1 MGGRPL
7 PLYERVRCEQVRALA
22 ANLPL
27 AVGGNL
33 ANLAVALVLIHG
45 VLPPALAAGWA
56 AALLLTLLARL
67 SLYRRPCEP
76 AHDPERRLRLHILG
90 ALATGTVWGGLF
102 FLLPPLSALPRGDW
116 LAFQVAGLSAGA
128 ALLDAPDRRVAAG
141 FALPLLAGFALHL
154 ALIDGSFGARL
165 LSGLVA
171 LYAGLLL
178 ASGRI
183 YERRFVR
190 LARLSAERRRLL
202 EERLEERRRMQ
213 AERAGLEAEC
223 ALLRGMAEALPSPF
237 ALFSPDGTGP
247 RFANAAFRGLLEGRE
262 GARLFARASALARRA
277 AAEGAAEDALAGGPP
292 LRARRLAP
300 GVLVWA
306 PGEVF
311 PRPDGSGTR
320 HLAATGPPAPHP
332 CAPRS

>member
-7 PLYERVRCEQVRALA
+7 PLYERVRCEQMRALA

-27 AVGGNL
+27 ALGGNF
-33 ANLAVALVLIHG
+33 ANLAVALVLTRG
-45 VLPPALAAGWA
+45 VLPPAAAGWA

-67 SLYRRPCEP
+67 PLYRRPCEP

-141 FALPLLAGFALHL
+141 FALHL

-190 LARLSAERRRLL
+190 LARLSAERQRLL

-306 PGEVF
+306 PGEAF